1 MQFMKE
7 TPDELLS
14 GKGSIFCCFVPCFNL
29 QLQGKLYKPMHINL
43 EPTLTNF
50 PALDVSDS
58 LQEPHLNL
66 HELDKSF
73 TNVIQ
78 PHS

>member
-1 MQFMKE
+1 MNFYQLKVA
-7 TPDELLS
+7 S
-14 GKGSIFCCFVPCFNL
+14 FVVLFHGFNL

-43 EPTLTNF
+43 GPTLTNF

-58 LQEPHLNL
+58 LQEPHLKL